1 MNKDNL
7 FYEDSEVLI
16 NSSKINEKR
25 EISKNI
31 SITKIDLTKE
41 EGIKINRPKGLYT
54 TIFYNNDAVK
64 DEIEKL
70 IELTT
75 NSIKE
80 SLEYLKINK
89 KNKILFVGIGN
100 KNLSVDKL
108 GYLLIDKIVVSG
120 NTHKIYKD
128 INAFTNIETT
138 DFIKSLVK
146 SLGIDLVIVVD
157 SLKAEN
163 IERLGTTIQ
172 ICTAGLKPLKNKEI
186 SKKTVS
192 AKVISIGVPT
202 IIDMK
207 SLSKDNPSILVTT
220 DKVDEIVENNSSIL
234 SIAINRL
241 F

>member
-16 NSSKINEKR
+16 NSSKISEKR
-25 EISKNI
+25 DISKNI

-89 KNKILFVGIGN
+89 KNRILFVGIGN

-120 NTHKIYKD
+120 NTHKTYKD
-128 INAFTNIETT
+128 IKAFTNIETT

-172 ICTAGLKPLKNKEI
+172 ISTAGLKPLKNKEI